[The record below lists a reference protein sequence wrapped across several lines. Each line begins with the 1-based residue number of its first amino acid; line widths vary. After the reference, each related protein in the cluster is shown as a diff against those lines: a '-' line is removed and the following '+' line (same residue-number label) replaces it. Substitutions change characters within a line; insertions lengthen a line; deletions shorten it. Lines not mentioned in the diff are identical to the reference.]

1 MAAYNKTRNA
11 RYHLKYEFAWCVNW
25 RRNLLQPPID
35 QALKTILRRIA
46 RENDYRIEKLQVNPD
61 YVQFFIEVPPRVAP
75 AEVVKHLKG
84 VSARRLLKAHPELRG
99 KLVRGKLWTATYY
112 VATVGRASDDAV
124 QSWVSRHRKRRS
136 NL

>member
-1 MAAYNKTRNA
+1 MAQELPLLSLYDAMPTYHKTRNA
-11 RYHLKYEFAWCVNW
+11 HYNLKYEFAWCVNW

-46 RENDYRIEKLQVNPD
+46 RENAYRIEKLQVMAD

-84 VSARRLLKAHPELRG
+84 VSARRLLKARPELRRNLLKIWETNG
-99 KLVRGKLWTATYY
+99 SL
-112 VATVGRASDDAV
+112 GRFSKGLRSSDP
-124 QSWVSRHRKRRS
+124 
-136 NL
+136 L